1 MREPSTEIANKQI
14 RLVTNVG
21 MVGNIVLSVLKVF
34 VGTMAG
40 SMSLIADGIHSLS
53 DVATD
58 LVVLLGIHLGSRQPD
73 ESHPYGHGRLET
85 LSAVIVG
92 SVLAIVGAAMIYR
105 GGMDIAA
112 GKVVKANDF
121 VLLVASISIVAKEL
135 LYRMSKKVAIK
146 WHSPVLYANAWHHR
160 SDAFSSVAVVVGFVS
175 LRLGFV
181 YGDQIAAVAVGLM
194 IVLVAIRIVG
204 DCVRELT
211 EGAIDSETV
220 AHIKQI
226 VNSNNQIRQWH
237 KLRTR
242 MVGREVFVDLHILVD
257 PELNV
262 AAAHDIAE
270 DLEKAMEGEITRPV
284 NIIIHVEPDIPAL
297 RR

>member
-1 MREPSTEIANKQI
+1 MREQTTEIANRQI
-14 RLVTNVG
+14 RLVTNAG
-21 MVGNIVLSVLKVF
+21 MVGNIVLSALKVF

-40 SMSLIADGIHSLS
+40 SMSLIADGVHSIS
-53 DVATD
+53 DIATD
-58 LVVLLGIHLGSRQPD
+58 VVVLLGVYLGSRQPD
-73 ESHPYGHGRLET
+73 ESHPYGHGRIET

-105 GGMDIAA
+105 AGMDIASD
-112 GKVVKANDF
+112 KVVKANNF
-121 VLLVASISIVAKEL
+121 VLLVALISIVVKEL

-146 WHSPVLYANAWHHR
+146 WHSSALYANAWHHR
-160 SDAFSSVAVVVGFVS
+160 SDAFSSVAVVVGFIS
-175 LRLGFV
+175 LRFGFV
-181 YGDQIAAVAVGLM
+181 YGDQMAAVAVGLM
-194 IVLVAIRIVG
+194 IVLVAVRIMG
-204 DCVRELT
+204 DCMRELT
-211 EGAIDSETV
+211 EGAIDPETI

-226 VNSNNQIRQWH
+226 VNSNDQIRQWH

-242 MVGREVFVDLHILVD
+242 MVGREVFVDLHILVN

-270 DLEKAMEGEITRPV
+270 GLEKAMVGKIARPV